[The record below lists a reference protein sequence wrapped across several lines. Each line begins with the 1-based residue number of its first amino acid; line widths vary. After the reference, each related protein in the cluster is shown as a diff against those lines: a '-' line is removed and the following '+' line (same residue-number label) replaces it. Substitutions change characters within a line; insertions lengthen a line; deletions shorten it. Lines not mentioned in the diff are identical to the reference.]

1 MTMPR
6 SRTLGL
12 SLVLALFVVPAT
24 GESQRQRV
32 AITLFGARVVLDTM
46 GSPVTVDASP
56 GETFA
61 AAALV
66 LENLGITA
74 DVRDSAGGMVGNLK
88 LVRSRRLDR
97 TPLSVFFDCG
107 STMTGLRA
115 DNYRITMPLLV
126 MLDALGADRSTM
138 RIALLASAQD
148 PTGSSNQ
155 PVLCGSTGALESRM
169 QKAIVE
175 QIRQL
180 RARSP
185 D

>member
-1 MTMPR
+1 MTRQR
-6 SRTLGL
+6 SLCL
-12 SLVLALFVVPAT
+12 SLVLALLVVPAA
-24 GESQRQRV
+24 GEAQRRRV
-32 AITLFGARVVLDTM
+32 AVTLFGAQVVLDTI
-46 GSPVTVDASP
+46 GSPVTVDAPP

-66 LENLGITA
+66 LENLGIKA
-74 DVRDSAGGMVGNLK
+74 DVRDSAGGMIGNIR

-97 TPLSVFFDCG
+97 TPLSVFLDCG

-115 DNYRITMPLLV
+115 DYYRVTMPVLV
-126 MLDALGADRSTM
+126 MLDPIGADRTTL
-138 RIALLASAQD
+138 RIAIVASAQD

-155 PVLCGSTGALESRM
+155 PVLCGSTGALETRM
-169 QKAIVE
+169 HKAIVE
-175 QIRQL
+175 QIREL